1 MKSEDTVAA
10 QCFSPQIYFLFN
22 TVKKKMCEGCVSAVI
37 TVCQQSTGV
46 CYQQVCFID
55 RCVSLRLLC
64 FIGSGETG
72 MLVSFPLISIIKT
85 APANKRSQ
93 ASLFIS
99 ELSALLV
106 WTYATPVISP
116 RSYNSVCWF
125 LFWAFKWHFGGSP
138 ASGYICLFTASRF
151 LRAQL
156 LKTAQ
161 GGLVS
166 YMNLCL
172 CFGRLKSILCYIFSS
187 TFLFSAFFILVFW
200 HKSWVT
206 SLLYVRDQRSF
217 ESWKHFS
224 FCCYTTLCINNL
236 VPGVLSYLHSADIWP
251 AADWPR
257 PTPDWPH
264 HSPRTPCCTGVPRD
278 AAPPDSRTERSG
290 YLKTACPPRG
300 TDPLTNQQTGC
311 R

>member
-1 MKSEDTVAA
+1 
-10 QCFSPQIYFLFN
+10 
-22 TVKKKMCEGCVSAVI
+22 MCEGCVSAVI

-106 WTYATPVISP
+106 WTHATPVISP

-138 ASGYICLFTASRF
+138 ASGYISLFTASRF

-161 GGLVS
+161 GGPVS

-172 CFGRLKSILCYIFSS
+172 CFGRLKSILCDIFSS

-217 ESWKHFS
+217 ESWKHS
-224 FCCYTTLCINNL
+224 
-236 VPGVLSYLHSADIWP
+236 HSAVTQPSALIILYQVCCHTCTVLTYDQQQIDRGPLRIGRTTVP
-251 AADWPR
+251 AHLVVRVFPETQR
-257 PTPDWPH
+257 H
-264 HSPRTPCCTGVPRD
+264 
-278 AAPPDSRTERSG
+278 
-290 YLKTACPPRG
+290 LTAGQSALDTWRQPVHPEGQILWWINRQAVGRG
-300 TDPLTNQQTGC
+300 RG
-311 R
+311 